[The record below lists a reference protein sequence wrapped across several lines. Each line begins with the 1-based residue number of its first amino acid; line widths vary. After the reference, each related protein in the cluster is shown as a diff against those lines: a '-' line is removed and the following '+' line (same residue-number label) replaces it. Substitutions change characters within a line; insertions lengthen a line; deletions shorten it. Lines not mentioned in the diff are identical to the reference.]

1 MGQLVKEGE
10 LLWQPSDDFQKQ
22 SNMVDYMKWLQSNK
36 NLHFK
41 NYEEMWKW
49 SVTEIESFWESLWDY
64 FLIKSTADYLQVL
77 SERKMPGAKWFTGA
91 KLNYAEH
98 IFRNVN
104 ENDIAILAKSEL
116 RPLEK
121 MTWSTLNKNVA
132 AFAAGL
138 KKSGIKKG
146 DRVAAYL
153 PNIPEAIIA
162 FLACASIGAVWSSAS
177 PDFGAP
183 TVVERFKQIEPKLL
197 IAVDGYRYGGKNFNR
212 MKTVKD
218 IKKAIPTIGMT
229 VMLPYLNEEFSC
241 DECKST
247 MLWKQFIAEVDDETL
262 QFLPLDFEHPLW
274 ILFSSGTTGIPKAIV
289 QGHGGI
295 LLEHLKQCV
304 LHMDLKRGER
314 FFWFTT
320 TGWMMWNVV
329 VSGLLAGSA
338 IVLYDGSPGFPTL
351 DNLWQ
356 FAAETETTLFGT
368 SASFLLSCMN
378 KQIEPSKFNLSH
390 LKTIGS
396 TGSPLPPEGF
406 SWVYS
411 HVKHDLWLASVSG
424 GTDICSA
431 FVGGSPL
438 MPVHAGEIQCREL
451 GAKVEAFNDEGE
463 SVMNEVGELVLTEP
477 MPSMPLY
484 FWNDQNGERYSESY
498 FSFYPGVWRHGD
510 WIKIFSKGS
519 CQIYGRSDS
528 TINRGGIRIGTS
540 EIYSAVEG
548 MEEIADSLV
557 IDVCNNIVLF
567 VVLEKGN
574 LLTEAFATRIRK
586 QIRQVCSPRHI
597 PNQIYE
603 ITSVPRTLN
612 GKKLEVPIKRI
623 LTGTPVSK
631 AVNIGSLSNPHSL
644 DFFIKFAE
652 RIQSPDPL

>member
-1 MGQLVKEGE
+1 MDQSVKEGE
-10 LLWQPSDDFQKQ
+10 LLWKPSDDLQKQ
-22 SNMVDYMKWLQSNK
+22 SNMADYMKWLQTNK

-41 NYEEMWKW
+41 NYEDMWKW
-49 SVTEIESFWESLWDY
+49 SVTEIESFWESLWEY
-64 FLIKSTADYLQVL
+64 FLIKSTTGYLQVL

-91 KLNYAEH
+91 KVNYAEH
-98 IFRNVN
+98 IFRNYH

-116 RPLEK
+116 RPLEEMNWATMK
-121 MTWSTLNKNVA
+121 KNVA
-132 AFAAGL
+132 SFAAGL
-138 KKSGIKKG
+138 KKNGIKKG
-146 DRVAAYL
+146 DCVAAYL

-177 PDFGAP
+177 PDFGGPA
-183 TVVERFKQIEPKLL
+183 VIERFKQIEPKLL
-197 IAVDGYRYGGKNFNR
+197 IAVDGYRYGGNDFNR
-212 MKTVKD
+212 MKTVRD
-218 IKKAIPTIGMT
+218 IKKSIPTIEMT
-229 VMLPYLNEEFSC
+229 VLLPYLNEKLTC
-241 DECKST
+241 DECKGI
-247 MLWKQFIAEVDDETL
+247 MLWEQFITEVNDEAL
-262 QFLPLDFEHPLW
+262 QFLPLAFDHPLW
-274 ILFSSGTTGIPKAIV
+274 ILFSSGTTGTPKAIV

-304 LHMDLKRGER
+304 LHMDLKRKER

-329 VSGLLAGSA
+329 VSGLLAGAA

-356 FAAETETTLFGT
+356 LAAETKITLFGT

-390 LKTIGS
+390 LKTIAS
-396 TGSPLPPEGF
+396 TGSPLPVEGF

-411 HVKHDLWLASVSG
+411 CVKQDLWLASVSG

-438 MPVHAGEIQCREL
+438 LPVHAGEIQCREL
-451 GAKVEAFNDEGE
+451 GAKVEAFNDDGE
-463 SVMNEVGELVLTEP
+463 SVLNEVGELVLTEP

-484 FWNDQNGERYSESY
+484 FWNDQNGERYYDSY
-498 FSFYPGVWRHGD
+498 FAFYSGVWRHGD

-540 EIYSAVEG
+540 EIYRAVEG
-548 MEEIADSLV
+548 MEEIADSLA
-557 IDVCNNIVLF
+557 IDVSNNILLF

-574 LLTEAFATRIRK
+574 LFTEAFVTRVRK

-597 PNQIYE
+597 PDQIYE

-631 AVNIGSLSNPHSL
+631 AVNTGSLSNPHSL
-644 DFFIKFAE
+644 DFFIKLAE
-652 RIQSPDPL
+652 KIQSPDS